1 MNLVVGTHNILFI
14 TLDTLRFDVAQNA
27 FQQNQLKTL
36 AKWLPDDGWQR
47 RHTPA
52 NFTYAAHHAFFSGF
66 LPTPCEADQQTPR
79 LFASSFPG
87 SETTGD
93 STCVFEEA
101 TIVEGLANRGYA
113 THCIG
118 GVGFFNKLTA
128 LGNVLPGLFQRSYW
142 DVSLGVTDPDSAQ
155 NQVRLARDIIAD
167 NGTEQPL
174 FLFMNVSALH
184 QPNCHYLENATED
197 SIESQQAALA
207 YVDRSLKPLFEMI
220 ECRSTELDDSSP
232 SPWFVIICSDHGTA
246 YGENG
251 RTGHRWNHPVIGEV
265 PYIDFFIP

>member
-1 MNLVVGTHNILFI
+1 MLSPPQFLFSVPTEYIKWTTGYYNSCEISNEKLSPAKRPRRTMKRNMNLVVGTHNILFI

-36 AKWLPDDGWQR
+36 VKWLPDDGWQR

-93 STCVFEEA
+93 LTCVFEEA

-142 DVSLGVTDPDSAQ
+142 AMNLGVTDPHSAE
-155 NQVRLARDIIAD
+155 NQVQVAHAISLQTTAR
-167 NGTEQPL
+167 
-174 FLFMNVSALH
+174 S
-184 QPNCHYLENATED
+184 
-197 SIESQQAALA
+197 
-207 YVDRSLKPLFEMI
+207 
-220 ECRSTELDDSSP
+220 
-232 SPWFVIICSDHGTA
+232 
-246 YGENG
+246 
-251 RTGHRWNHPVIGEV
+251 NHC
-265 PYIDFFIP
+265 FCL